1 MSLFRRIALLGLALG
16 SEAARAPQS
25 AAVAAPGEQI
35 VLVHLKLSDG
45 DMGASGE
52 AGQLF
57 DVEDAVEAALGDKGE
72 LDGNEVGGGFFT
84 LYIYGPDSEAILKAI
99 VPALKSPLVRKGSYI
114 EAGPEA
120 DPAKR
125 RKLSLPLAGS

>member
-1 MSLFRRIALLGLALG
+1 VSLFRGIVLLGLALG
-16 SEAARAPQS
+16 SEAACAPQS
-25 AAVAAPGEQI
+25 ATVAAPDKQI

-72 LDGNEVGGGFFT
+72 FDGNEVGGGFFT
-84 LYIYGPDSEAILKAI
+84 LYIYGPDSQVILKAI
-99 VPALKSPLVRKGSYI
+99 APALKNPLVRKGSYI

-125 RKLSLPLAGS
+125 QRLELPAGG